1 MESLSILI
9 FASGNGNENGVCYC
23 QFAVG
28 NTEFVCFGFVCIMAA
43 DTNSSASVNSL
54 EDKTE
59 DFCENPT
66 RDSLTEGLMY
76 IIKSGTDQLD
86 EKVAKLR

>member
-1 MESLSILI
+1 ME
-9 FASGNGNENGVCYC
+9 AE
-23 QFAVG
+23 
-28 NTEFVCFGFVCIMAA
+28 
-43 DTNSSASVNSL
+43 TNSSNASVTSL

-76 IIKSGTDQLD
+76 IIKTSTDQLD